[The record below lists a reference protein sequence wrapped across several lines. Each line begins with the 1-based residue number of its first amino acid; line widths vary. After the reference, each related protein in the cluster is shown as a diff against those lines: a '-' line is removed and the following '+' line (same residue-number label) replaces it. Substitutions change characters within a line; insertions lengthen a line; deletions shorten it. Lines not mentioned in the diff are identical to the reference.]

1 MLPFTEKYKAITVS
15 DIVGQDAA
23 VQAAEQTITNRG
35 KALLLHGPPGT
46 GKTSL
51 AIALA
56 NDADLE
62 FLEFNASDHRNANT
76 IKEKLGGAL
85 GQQSLFSKGKL
96 ILIDE
101 IDGLSGT
108 KDRGGIK
115 AIIDLIKTS
124 AFPLV
129 LTAQD
134 SWNRKFSTLRKHCE
148 LVAMPPLHHDAIAQV
163 LTKVCNE
170 EKIKYE
176 ASVVTT
182 LARRAGGDCRA
193 ALTDL
198 QSMTQV
204 SKALTKQALEEL
216 VQRSQIETIPQALV
230 KVFKTTNPEIAISA
244 FEHVV
249 ESSDDQFL
257 WLDENLPKEY
267 TKAADI
273 ERAYEAISKADI
285 FRRRIRRWQHWRF
298 LVYINALLT
307 ASIAVAKDEKYKTF
321 VQYKPTGRILKLWWA
336 KQKSM
341 KKKAIAAKLG
351 KASHSSE
358 RQMLR
363 YVDHYKSIFQ
373 NNQEMGD
380 AIALYAD
387 LDKEEI
393 AWLKK

>member
-1 MLPFTEKYKAITVS
+1 
-15 DIVGQDAA
+15 
-23 VQAAEQTITNRG
+23 
-35 KALLLHGPPGT
+35 
-46 GKTSL
+46 
-51 AIALA
+51 
-56 NDADLE
+56 
-62 FLEFNASDHRNANT
+62 
-76 IKEKLGGAL
+76 
-85 GQQSLFSKGKL
+85 
-96 ILIDE
+96 
-101 IDGLSGT
+101 
-108 KDRGGIK
+108 
-115 AIIDLIKTS
+115 
-124 AFPLV
+124 
-129 LTAQD
+129 
-134 SWNRKFSTLRKHCE
+134 
-148 LVAMPPLHHDAIAQV
+148 MPPLHHDAIAQV

-341 KKKAIAAKLG
+341 KKKGIAAKLG